1 MAQFFFRLRTPDHA
15 VHLAQAHEHPDLR
28 AALIAANFAA
38 RRVVRREVAVAHGR
52 IAGSLDVENE
62 RQEPVA
68 RIMLADLARQLF
80 PS

>member
-1 MAQFFFRLRTPDHA
+1 MPQFFFRLRTPDHTD
-15 VHLAQAHEHPDLR
+15 HLAQAHEHPDLR

-38 RRVVRREVAVAHGR
+38 RRVVRREGRTAHSP

-68 RIMLADLARQLF
+68 RIMLAGLARQLF
-80 PS
+80 PG